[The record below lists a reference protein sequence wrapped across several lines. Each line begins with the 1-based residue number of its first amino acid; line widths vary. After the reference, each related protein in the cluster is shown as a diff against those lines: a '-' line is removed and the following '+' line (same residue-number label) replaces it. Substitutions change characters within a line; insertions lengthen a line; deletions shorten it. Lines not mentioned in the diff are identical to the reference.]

1 MGGATRTREC
11 SYERCTRDHECLTR
25 DHESLREI
33 WGGGCL
39 RVGGGRLVMAAVVGT
54 GGELTV
60 EGRIGGHGG
69 HLADLAAVG
78 AGGGVLAGGRWVGTY
93 SCCVLV
99 QHYLINVIYWTSL
112 TTGAAVSEVGRRS
125 VHTIGCGNRVMGCGI
140 RVIVGAMQILFMVV
154 LFIRIL
160 LLE

>member
-1 MGGATRTREC
+1 M
-11 SYERCTRDHECLTR
+11 R

-33 WGGGCL
+33 GGGGCW
-39 RVGGGRLVMAAVVGT
+39 RVRGGRLVMAAVVGT

-99 QHYLINVIYWTSL
+99 QHYLINVIY
-112 TTGAAVSEVGRRS
+112 
-125 VHTIGCGNRVMGCGI
+125 
-140 RVIVGAMQILFMVV
+140 
-154 LFIRIL
+154 L
-160 LLE
+160 LLR